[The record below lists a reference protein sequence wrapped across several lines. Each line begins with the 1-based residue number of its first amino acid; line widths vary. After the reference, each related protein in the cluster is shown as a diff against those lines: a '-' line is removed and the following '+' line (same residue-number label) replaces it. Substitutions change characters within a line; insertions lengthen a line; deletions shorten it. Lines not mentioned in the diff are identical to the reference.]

1 MSAAVSGR
9 ASALSLTGM
18 ATFLRHQ
25 AGALIVTTLDFAVM
39 SLCVRLLGWSAVT
52 GTVLGA
58 LTGGVTNFILARRWI
73 FVVSPRARGARGEV
87 PPHERDH
94 ETEQAT
100 QATGG
105 QALRYA
111 SVSLASLVLN
121 AVGEYLLHDRL
132 GIQFQ
137 IARAIVAATV
147 SVAWNFPMHRSFV
160 FPSNSAPSTP

>member
-1 MSAAVSGR
+1 VSF
-9 ASALSLTGM
+9 LSLTGV

-25 AGALIVTTLDFAVM
+25 AGALAVTALDFGVM

-58 LTGGVTNFILARRWI
+58 FTGGVTNFILARQWI
-73 FVVSPRARGARGEV
+73 FVSARRGARGAV
-87 PPHERDH
+87 PLGHDR
-94 ETEQAT
+94 ETEQAW
-100 QATGG
+100 QAEGLTSCEG

-160 FPSNSAPSTP
+160 FPSRTAPSTP